1 MKRRLFAVLIVPFLL
16 QALAWAQPA
25 QTDAKVEI
33 ERDLVYGKGGDVDLM
48 LDMARPAGVKGPV
61 PCIVCVHGGGWR
73 FGSRQDLSKPMPQLD
88 GKMSLIELLASK
100 GYVAVSIS
108 YRLSAAAKFPA
119 QIEDCKAAVR
129 WLRANAKKYNIDP
142 DWIGA
147 VGFSAGGHL
156 VCLMGA
162 ADKSD
167 GLEGKGGNPDQSSR
181 VQAVVSFFGP
191 TDFTIKSWPEA
202 VEKELLVPFLGAS
215 YDKDPAI
222 YKKASP
228 ITYVNKNS
236 PPFLFIHGTKDALV
250 GIDQSEKMQKKLE
263 DAGVSAQL
271 IRMEGFGHGW
281 GGKDALKSF
290 DDSLKFFREKLK
302 K

>member
-1 MKRRLFAVLIVPFLL
+1 MRRMLTVLVLPLAL
-16 QALAWAQPA
+16 GAWALAQPPEGEF
-25 QTDAKVEI
+25 KVEV
-33 ERDLVYGKGGDVDLM
+33 ERDLVYGKGGDKDM
-48 LDMARPAGVKGPV
+48 KLDMASPVGIKGPV

-73 FGSRQDLSKPMPQLD
+73 TGSRQDLSKPMPQLG
-88 GKMSLIELLASK
+88 GKKSLIELVASK
-100 GYVAVSIS
+100 GYVSVSIS
-108 YRLSAAAKFPA
+108 YRLSAEAKFPA

-142 DWIGA
+142 DRIGA

-162 ADKSD
+162 AGKND
-167 GLEGKGGNPDQSSR
+167 GLEGKGGNPDQSSQ

-191 TDFTIKSWPEA
+191 TDFTVKNWSA
-202 VEKELLVPFLGAS
+202 FVEKQMMEPFLGAS
-215 YDKDPAI
+215 YEKDPAV

-228 ITYVNKNS
+228 ITYVNKND
-236 PPFLFIHGTKDALV
+236 PPFLFIHGTKDTLV
-250 GIDQSEKMQKKLE
+250 HIEQSEKMHKKLQE
-263 DAGVSAQL
+263 VGVSSQL
-271 IRMEGFGHGW
+271 IRMEGLGHGW

-290 DDSLKFFREKLK
+290 DDTLKFFAEKLK